1 MRSLTFILAAAVA
14 VIAAPATA
22 SPMAAAP
29 QQVIELYQSQGC
41 SSCPPANAVLNS
53 LADRKDLITL
63 SFAVTY
69 WDYLGWKDGFAQPA
83 FTERQKDYMTAY
95 RRANVST
102 PQMVINGR
110 GFIVGTTAA
119 EVAQGLKTYARSGP
133 EPEIALTGN
142 HLTIGAG
149 NGSAQVLL
157 VRYDPKSLD
166 VPVSAGENTGRTLP
180 HRHIVKSLVKVA
192 DWTGR
197 PVTVDVPAAPA
208 GLQTAILLQGGRG
221 GPIVAARGF

>member
-1 MRSLTFILAAAVA
+1 MLVAAIAVITGPALAA
-14 VIAAPATA
+14 PQ
-22 SPMAAAP
+22 PAP

-69 WDYLGWKDGFAQPA
+69 WDDLGWKDSFAQPA
-83 FTERQKDYMTAY
+83 FTERQKDYAAAY
-95 RRANVST
+95 RRPNVST
-102 PQMVINGR
+102 PQMVINGK

-119 EVAQGLKTYARSGP
+119 EVAKGLATYARSGP
-133 EPEIALTGN
+133 EPQIALNGSR
-142 HLTIGAG
+142 LSVGAG
-149 NGSAQVLL
+149 SGAAQIWL

-166 VPVSAGENTGRTLP
+166 VPITAGENNGRTLP

-192 DWTGR
+192 DWTGK

-208 GLQTAILLQGGRG
+208 GLETAVLLQAGRG
-221 GPIVAARGF
+221 GPIVAARAF

>member
-1 MRSLTFILAAAVA
+1 MRPLTFMLVAAIAVITGPALAA
-14 VIAAPATA
+14 PQ
-22 SPMAAAP
+22 PAP

-69 WDYLGWKDGFAQPA
+69 WDDLGWKDSFAQPA
-83 FTERQKDYMTAY
+83 FTERQKDYAAAY
-95 RRANVST
+95 RRPNVST
-102 PQMVINGR
+102 PQMVINGK

-119 EVAQGLKTYARSGP
+119 EVAKGLATYARSGP
-133 EPEIALTGN
+133 EPQIALNGSR
-142 HLTIGAG
+142 LSVGAG
-149 NGSAQVLL
+149 SGAAQIWL

-166 VPVSAGENTGRTLP
+166 VPITAGENNGRTLP

-192 DWTGR
+192 DWTGK

-208 GLQTAILLQGGRG
+208 GLETAVLLQAGRG
-221 GPIVAARGF
+221 GPIVAARAF